1 LIIESVNLFF
11 TVVFLIEAVMKIL
24 AWRRSYFKEGWNRFD
39 FFIVVISVIELV
51 ITAFYEFALLMIIT
65 LFRIFRIGRVLRL
78 VKRAEGLRVILTT
91 FIITLPQ
98 VANIG
103 ALLLLF
109 MYIYTILGVQL
120 FAKV

>member
-1 LIIESVNLFF
+1 M
-11 TVVFLIEAVMKIL
+11 FLIEAIMKIL
-24 AWRRSYFKEGWNRFD
+24 AWRTAYFKEGWNRFD
-39 FFIVVISVIELV
+39 FFIVAISVIELI
-51 ITAFYEFALLMIIT
+51 ITAFYEFGLLMIIT

-91 FIITLPQ
+91 FIITLPGL
-98 VANIG
+98 VNIG

-109 MYIYTILGVQL
+109 LYIYSILGVQL